1 MEGAYS
7 FVRDVVAIENKVKR
21 FEDTIIMIFQQ
32 TVECAIFVRE
42 YAGRGFA
49 GEHLIKKQNATI
61 LMSITVRALRQMV
74 DKERMNE
81 FSQALDNLKD
91 ELNSEIGL
99 HAALVLGNAARSVED
114 IGKASWASPWQL

>member
-7 FVRDVVAIENKVKR
+7 FVRDVVAVENKVKR
-21 FEDTIIMIFQQ
+21 FEDTIIKIFQQ
-32 TVECAIFVRE
+32 TVECAIFIRE

-49 GEHLIKKQNATI
+49 GKYVLTKNSTL
-61 LMSITVRALRQMV
+61 LMSIAVRALRQMV

-99 HAALVLGNAARSVED
+99 HAALVLGNAARGVED
-114 IGKASWASPWQL
+114 IGKPS